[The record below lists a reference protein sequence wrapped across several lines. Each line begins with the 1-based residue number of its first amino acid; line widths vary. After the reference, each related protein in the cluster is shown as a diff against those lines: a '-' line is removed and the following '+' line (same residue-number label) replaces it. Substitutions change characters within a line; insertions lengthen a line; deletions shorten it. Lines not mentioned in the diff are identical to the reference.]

1 VLYNLTIPS
10 MPGSGFV
17 SGDKPGMVEKILVI
31 DDEEMTVQLIAMLL
45 ERRGYEVIRAYR
57 AEEGLRQAYRTHP
70 DLILLDIMMPD
81 MDGWEVC
88 RRLRELSDVPIIFL
102 TARDDVRDVVKGLEM
117 GADDYIFKPYDND
130 ELIARIRAHLR
141 RAPKPSVAEELVFD
155 GGNFRINFISREVKV
170 KGQPIHLTPK
180 EFNLLGVL
188 ARNSGRVITR
198 TELVKEAW
206 GPEYG
211 DAIDSLKLY
220 IHYLRQKVEDDPQ
233 HPGYILTSRGVG
245 YRFADQ

>member
-1 VLYNLTIPS
+1 
-10 MPGSGFV
+10 MA
-17 SGDKPGMVEKILVI
+17 EKILVL
-31 DDEEMTVQLIAMLL
+31 DDEPVTVDLITLLL
-45 ERRGYEVIRAYR
+45 ERRGYEVVSATR
-57 AEEGLRQAYRTHP
+57 AEEGLRKAYRTHP
-70 DLILLDIMMPD
+70 DLVLLDIMMPD

-117 GADDYIFKPYDND
+117 GADDYIVKPYDNN

-141 RAPKPSVAEELVFD
+141 RAPKSSVAEELVFD
-155 GGNFRINFISREVKV
+155 SGNFRINFISREVRV
-170 KGQPIHLTPK
+170 RGNAVHLTPK

-188 ARNSGRVITR
+188 ARNAGRVITR

-206 GPEYG
+206 GPEYT

-220 IHYLRQKVEDDPQ
+220 IHYLRQKIEQDPQ
-233 HPGYILTSRGVG
+233 HPAYILTSRGVG
-245 YRFADQ
+245 YRFANL